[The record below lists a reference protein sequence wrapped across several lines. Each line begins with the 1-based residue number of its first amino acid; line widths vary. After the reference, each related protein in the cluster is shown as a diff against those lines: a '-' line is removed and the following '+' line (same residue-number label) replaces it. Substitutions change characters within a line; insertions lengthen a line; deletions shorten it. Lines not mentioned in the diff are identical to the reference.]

1 MDSKSVLSIQ
11 SHVSHGY
18 VGSRAATFTLQYQ
31 GWDVDN
37 INTVNFSNHTGYG
50 NFKGSPI
57 SAHDCESLFTGL
69 NNIQI
74 LHSYDAVITGYI
86 PNQELIKLIVDR
98 VKSIKLNST
107 KSMLYLLD
115 PVMGDQGYLYV
126 DKSCINQYKQALF
139 ENVVDIITPN
149 QFELELLWGQKI
161 GNKLDLLTAIDY
173 LHNTCN
179 ITYIII
185 TSLDPSLDLFNDN
198 SPDYIYCVCSTRN
211 SSIKFFKI
219 PVIESYFTGVG
230 DLFSSLLLDKL
241 HGNLQSKRE
250 HPLVVSVNQA
260 LTIMQNV
267 LQLTHKSGL
276 IQYCNSIN
284 VPYTEDIVL
293 KSIIN
298 DGNSMKFFELKI
310 IQSKKY
316 FDYLGDGGF
325 KPYDL

>member
-1 MDSKSVLSIQ
+1 MDTKSVLSIQ

-18 VGSRAATFTLQYQ
+18 VGSRAATFTLQYLD
-31 GWDVDN
+31 WDVDN

-57 SAHDCESLFTGL
+57 SLHDCENLFIGL
-69 NNIQI
+69 NNIQM
-74 LHSYDAVITGYI
+74 LNSYDAIITGYI
-86 PNQELIKLIVDR
+86 PNQELIQLIVQR
-98 VKSIKLNST
+98 VKSIKLNAT
-107 KSMLYLLD
+107 RPLLYLLD

-161 GNKLDLLTAIDY
+161 TNKHDLNTAIDY
-173 LHNTCN
+173 LHNTCK
-179 ITYIII
+179 IKYIVI
-185 TSLDPSLDLFNDN
+185 TSLDLNLDIFNDN
-198 SPDYIYCVCSTRN
+198 NPKYIYCVCS
-211 SSIKFFKI
+211 SIDAPLTYFKI

-230 DLFSSLLLDKL
+230 DLFSALLLDKL
-241 HGNLQSKRE
+241 HQNLQTRQQD
-250 HPLVVSVNQA
+250 PLPISVNQA

-276 IQYCNSIN
+276 QQYCDSIN
-284 VPYTEDIVL
+284 IKYTEDVQL
-293 KSIIN
+293 ESAIN
-298 DGNSMKFFELKI
+298 DGNSMKFFELRI

-316 FDYLGDGGF
+316 FDYAGSGVF
-325 KPYDL
+325 KPYYL